1 MDRDTILRYGAMDG
15 SRPRLDWPP
24 DDDEERDLLFLLDS
38 LSLSLSPLSLSS
50 GEKKKRRKF
59 GLLEEQEKFV
69 NFCSSCRRT
78 GVLFSL
84 YQGLVV
90 DRRRH

>member
-1 MDRDTILRYGAMDG
+1 V
-15 SRPRLDWPP
+15 
-24 DDDEERDLLFLLDS
+24 E
-38 LSLSLSPLSLSS
+38 
-50 GEKKKRRKF
+50 KKRRKN

-69 NFCSSCRRT
+69 NFWSSSLPAPLV
-78 GVLFSL
+78 GGLDEYILFSL